1 MSQSRNSRR
10 LRIHPC
16 SPADNCSNNTHVCL
30 DCASF
35 LSCATFNLDHA
46 MIINTNRVWKAL
58 WIWFGEIP
66 WMSLDWFHRDDYF
79 CGRLCTIKLSTN
91 AMKNGSQSHPC
102 NPLVTDKKPSNAY
115 PQILAINDPYH
126 QHHHCCHQ
134 SSTGFIMMAISVHRF
149 HIPLQAAAF
158 WCPLKSNQGWKI
170 SFQKLT
176 FPWQM
181 IGILGQTWNWTV

>member
-1 MSQSRNSRR
+1 
-10 LRIHPC
+10 
-16 SPADNCSNNTHVCL
+16 
-30 DCASF
+30 
-35 LSCATFNLDHA
+35 

-58 WIWFGEIP
+58 RSWFGEIP
-66 WMSLDWFHRDDYF
+66 WMSLDWFHRGDYF

-91 AMKNGSQSHPC
+91 AMKNGSQSHPS
-102 NPLVTDKKPSNAY
+102 NQLVTDKKPSNAY
-115 PQILAINDPYH
+115 PQILAINDPHH

-149 HIPLQAAAF
+149 HNQSHRSVIPLQAPAF

-181 IGILGQTWNWTV
+181 IGNFRSNLELNSLTSLLEIQQIENKNILSVIKT